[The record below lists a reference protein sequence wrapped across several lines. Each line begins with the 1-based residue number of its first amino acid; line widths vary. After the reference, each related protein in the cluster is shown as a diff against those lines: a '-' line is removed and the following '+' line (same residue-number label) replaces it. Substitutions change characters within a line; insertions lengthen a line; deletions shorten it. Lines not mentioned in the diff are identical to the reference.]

1 MGLILCFYI
10 LLIIGIGVSSIF
22 GAILG
27 DFDDIAVTP
36 KEIYDI
42 NDMNMLG
49 CVIAFIVGFILN
61 PLFYI
66 AHFIH
71 WLFHVGRKD

>member
-1 MGLILCFYI
+1 MGLIICFYI
-10 LLIIGIGVSSIF
+10 LLILGIGVSSIF
-22 GAILG
+22 E
-27 DFDDIAVTP
+27 DFDDMVVTP
-36 KEIYDI
+36 KEIYDSNDI
-42 NDMNMLG
+42 NMFG
-49 CVIAFIVGFILN
+49 CVIVFIICFILN

>member
-1 MGLILCFYI
+1 MGLIICFYI
-10 LLIIGIGVSSIF
+10 LLILEIGVLSIF
-22 GAILG
+22 EY
-27 DFDDIAVTP
+27 FDDMAVTP
-36 KEIYDI
+36 KEIYDSNDI
-42 NDMNMLG
+42 NMFG
-49 CVIAFIVGFILN
+49 CVIVFIICFILN

>member
-1 MGLILCFYI
+1 MGLIICFYI

-22 GAILG
+22 E
-27 DFDDIAVTP
+27 DFHDMAVTP
-36 KEIYDI
+36 KEIYDSNDI
-42 NDMNMLG
+42 NMFG
-49 CVIAFIVGFILN
+49 CVIVFIICFILN

>member
-1 MGLILCFYI
+1 MGLIICFYI
-10 LLIIGIGVSSIF
+10 LLILGIGVSSIF
-22 GAILG
+22 GY
-27 DFDDIAVTP
+27 FDDMVVTP
-36 KEIYDI
+36 KEIYDSNDI
-42 NDMNMLG
+42 NMFG
-49 CVIAFIVGFILN
+49 CVIVFIICFILN

>member
-1 MGLILCFYI
+1 MGLIACFYI
-10 LLIIGIGVSSIF
+10 LSILGTGMSSIF
-22 GAILG
+22 G
-27 DFDDIAVTP
+27 DFDGMSVTP
-36 KEIYDI
+36 KEIYDS
-42 NDMNMLG
+42 NDMNMFG
-49 CVIAFIVGFILN
+49 CVIVFIIGFILN

>member
-1 MGLILCFYI
+1 MGLIICFYI
-10 LLIIGIGVSSIF
+10 LLILGIGVSSIF
-22 GAILG
+22 E

-36 KEIYDI
+36 KEIYDSNDI
-42 NDMNMLG
+42 NMFG
-49 CVIAFIVGFILN
+49 CVIVFIICFILN

>member
-1 MGLILCFYI
+1 MGLIICFYI
-10 LLIIGIGVSSIF
+10 LLIIGTGVSSIF
-22 GAILG
+22 E
-27 DFDDIAVTP
+27 DFDDMAVTP
-36 KEIYDI
+36 KEIYDSNDI
-42 NDMNMLG
+42 NMFG
-49 CVIAFIVGFILN
+49 CVIVFIICFILN

>member
-1 MGLILCFYI
+1 MGLIICFYI
-10 LLIIGIGVSSIF
+10 LLILGIGVSSIF
-22 GAILG
+22 EY
-27 DFDDIAVTP
+27 FDDMAVTP
-36 KEIYDI
+36 KEIYDSNDI
-42 NDMNMLG
+42 NMFG
-49 CVIAFIVGFILN
+49 CVIVFIICFILN

>member
-1 MGLILCFYI
+1 MGLIICFYI
-10 LLIIGIGVSSIF
+10 LLIIGIGVLSIF
-22 GAILG
+22 G
-27 DFDDIAVTP
+27 DFDDMVVTP
-36 KEIYDI
+36 KEIYDSNDI
-42 NDMNMLG
+42 NMFG
-49 CVIAFIVGFILN
+49 CVIVFIICFILN

>member
-1 MGLILCFYI
+1 MGLIICFYI
-10 LLIIGIGVSSIF
+10 LFILGIGVSSIF
-22 GAILG
+22 GY
-27 DFDDIAVTP
+27 FDDMVVTP
-36 KEIYDI
+36 KEIYDSNDI
-42 NDMNMLG
+42 NMFG
-49 CVIAFIVGFILN
+49 CVIVFIICFILN

>member
-1 MGLILCFYI
+1 MGLIICFYI
-10 LLIIGIGVSSIF
+10 LLILGIGVSSIF
-22 GAILG
+22 G
-27 DFDDIAVTP
+27 DFDDMAVTP
-36 KEIYDI
+36 KEIYDSNDI
-42 NDMNMLG
+42 NMFG
-49 CVIAFIVGFILN
+49 CVIVFIIGFILN

>member
-1 MGLILCFYI
+1 MGLMICFYI
-10 LLIIGIGVSSIF
+10 LLILGTGVSSIF
-22 GAILG
+22 E
-27 DFDDIAVTP
+27 DFDDMVVTP
-36 KEIYDI
+36 KEIYDSNDI
-42 NDMNMLG
+42 NMFG
-49 CVIAFIVGFILN
+49 CVIVFIICFILN

>member
-1 MGLILCFYI
+1 MGLIICFYI

-22 GAILG
+22 E
-27 DFDDIAVTP
+27 DFDDMAVTP
-36 KEIYDI
+36 KEIYDSNDI
-42 NDMNMLG
+42 NMFG
-49 CVIAFIVGFILN
+49 CVIVFIICFILN

-71 WLFHVGRKD
+71 WLFDVGRKD

>member
-1 MGLILCFYI
+1 MGLIICFYI
-10 LLIIGIGVSSIF
+10 LLILGIGVSSIF
-22 GAILG
+22 EV
-27 DFDDIAVTP
+27 FDDMAVTP
-36 KEIYDI
+36 KEIYDSNDI
-42 NDMNMLG
+42 NMFG
-49 CVIAFIVGFILN
+49 CVIVFIICFILN

>member
-1 MGLILCFYI
+1 MGLIICFYI
-10 LLIIGIGVSSIF
+10 LLILGIGVSSIF
-22 GAILG
+22 EV
-27 DFDDIAVTP
+27 FDDIVVTP
-36 KEIYDI
+36 KEIYDSNDI
-42 NDMNMLG
+42 NMFG
-49 CVIAFIVGFILN
+49 CVIVFIICFILN

>member
-1 MGLILCFYI
+1 MKLIICFYI
-10 LLIIGIGVSSIF
+10 LLILGIGVSSIF
-22 GAILG
+22 EY
-27 DFDDIAVTP
+27 FDDMAVTP
-36 KEIYDI
+36 KEIYDSNDI
-42 NDMNMLG
+42 NMFG
-49 CVIAFIVGFILN
+49 CVIVFIICFILN

>member
-1 MGLILCFYI
+1 MGLIICFYI
-10 LLIIGIGVSSIF
+10 LLILGIGISSIF
-22 GAILG
+22 E
-27 DFDDIAVTP
+27 DFDSMAVTP
-36 KEIYDI
+36 KEIYDSNNI
-42 NDMNMLG
+42 NMFG
-49 CVIAFIVGFILN
+49 CVIVFIIGFILN

>member
-1 MGLILCFYI
+1 MGLIIYFYI
-10 LLIIGIGVSSIF
+10 LFILGIGVSSIF
-22 GAILG
+22 EY
-27 DFDDIAVTP
+27 FDDMAVTP
-36 KEIYDI
+36 KEIYDSNDI
-42 NDMNMLG
+42 NMFG
-49 CVIAFIVGFILN
+49 CVIVFIICFILN

>member
-1 MGLILCFYI
+1 MGLIIYFYI
-10 LLIIGIGVSSIF
+10 LLILGIGVSSIF
-22 GAILG
+22 EY
-27 DFDDIAVTP
+27 FDDTAVTP
-36 KEIYDI
+36 KEIYDSNDI
-42 NDMNMLG
+42 NMFG
-49 CVIAFIVGFILN
+49 CVIVFIICFILN